1 MATILT
7 KTITIP
13 ETIVQRKVIVFK
25 PSFGI
30 KAVRKIAEKTKNQ
43 MFKKYLFL
51 KSKPEETKIDSIDKY
66 FEQYIVIDGKYI
78 VDYSKNWNHLIQVDE
93 EMQKLKISNKYFEPK
108 LSKNHLELPYK
119 ILELKGTGR
128 FYHESRL
135 RIIFDQKWNEVG
147 LERLPYLPFEEE
159 PQELL
164 EETENQPQEKEFTA
178 EKEVDILK
186 GKIFKRPSDTLKIYS
201 EIFKVTERA
210 LIFKPMYKVR
220 TSHTKTQK
228 KVTFLI
234 DGGNGKITLNQKEE
248 PNTSIKVPKDIVSE
262 VYTMSKDKAQK
273 IYDILKKNLKIK
285 K

>member
-1 MATILT
+1 MAPILSE
-7 KTITIP
+7 TITIP
-13 ETIVQRKVIVFK
+13 ETIIQRKVIVFK
-25 PSFGI
+25 PAFGI
-30 KAVRKIAEKTKNQ
+30 KAVRKISEKTKNKT
-43 MFKKYLFL
+43 FKKYLFL

-66 FEQYIVIDGKYI
+66 FEQYIVIDGKYVI
-78 VDYSKNWNHLIQVDE
+78 DYSKNWNYLIQVDE

-108 LSKNHLELPYK
+108 ILKNHLELPNK
-119 ILELKGTGR
+119 TLELEGTGR

-164 EETENQPQEKEFTA
+164 DETDNRPGEKEFTV

-186 GKIFKRPSDTLKIYS
+186 EKIFERPSDVLKIYS

-220 TSHTKTQK
+220 ASHTKTQK
-228 KVTFLI
+228 KSDLS
-234 DGGNGKITLNQKEE
+234 N
-248 PNTSIKVPKDIVSE
+248 
-262 VYTMSKDKAQK
+262 
-273 IYDILKKNLKIK
+273 
-285 K
+285 

>member
-1 MATILT
+1 MVTILT

-13 ETIVQRKVIVFK
+13 ESIVQRKVIVFK

-30 KAVRKIAEKTKNQ
+30 KAVRKISEKTKNQ

-51 KSKPEETKIDSIDKY
+51 KSKPEATKIDSIDKY

-78 VDYSKNWNHLIQVDE
+78 VDYSKNWKYLIQVDE

-108 LSKNHLELPYK
+108 LSKEHLELPYK
-119 ILELKGTGR
+119 TLELKGIGR

-135 RIIFDQKWNEVG
+135 RLIFDQKWNEVG

-164 EETENQPQEKEFTA
+164 DETDNQPKENEFTA

-186 GKIFKRPSDTLKIYS
+186 EKIFKRPSNTLKIYS
-201 EIFKVTERA
+201 EVFKVTERA
-210 LIFKPMYKVR
+210 LIFKPMYKVSA
-220 TSHTKTQK
+220 SHTKTQR

-234 DGGNGKITLNQKEE
+234 DGGNGRITVNQKEE
-248 PNTSIKVPKDIVSE
+248 PNTPIKVLKDIASE
-262 VYTMSKDKAQK
+262 IYTISKEKAQK
-273 IYDILKKNLKIK
+273 IYDILKKTLKI
-285 K
+285 